1 MEENDVDREK
11 LKLNFEE
18 HIEELPG
25 IYLGVQAENWYISL
39 FYVDGRIAV
48 VLRLLLIWSFPP
60 FHDFCRDLLGEIK
73 RSMHVNGLLK

>member
-25 IYLGVQAENWYISL
+25 IYLGVQAEN
-39 FYVDGRIAV
+39 
-48 VLRLLLIWSFPP
+48 
-60 FHDFCRDLLGEIK
+60 
-73 RSMHVNGLLK
+73 